1 MEEQAVKN
9 KKSSQRNTQI
19 KVVTSWQHT
28 QELSPAFRRLMRLLL
43 ERSPQ
48 LSNRKGVSDEDR

>member
-1 MEEQAVKN
+1 MEKAVKN

-28 QELSPAFRRLMRLLL
+28 QEPNLSFKRLMMLLL
-43 ERSPQ
+43 KPREKRRV
-48 LSNRKGVSDEDR
+48 NRDEQRNDQ